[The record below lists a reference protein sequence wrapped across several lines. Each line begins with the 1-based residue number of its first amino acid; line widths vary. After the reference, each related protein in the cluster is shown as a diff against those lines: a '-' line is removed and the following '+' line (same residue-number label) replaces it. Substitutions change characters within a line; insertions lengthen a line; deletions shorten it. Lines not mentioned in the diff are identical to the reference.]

1 MPHLIRLSRE
11 LEERLDR
18 LARHTGL
25 NKNELIEQLISEGA
39 NVLDA
44 ELHHEGAGPRQAE
57 RSLDQLLR
65 ESGLGA

>member
-11 LEERLDR
+11 LEERLTR
-18 LARHTGL
+18 LAQHTGMS
-25 NKNELIEQLISEGA
+25 KSQLIEHLVAEGA
-39 NVLDA
+39 SVLDA
-44 ELHHEGAGPRQAE
+44 ELHNEGAGPRQAE